1 MMVCVTIIPYY
12 PHVDI
17 SGNDILS
24 GVTCRNYDEL
34 GMHTI
39 YFCLMMVHLEI
50 VMIVIF
56 HDIA

>member
-1 MMVCVTIIPYY
+1 MMLRVTIIPYY

-17 SGNDILS
+17 TGNDIFS
-24 GVTCRNYDEL
+24 GVTCRNGDEL

-56 HDIA
+56 HDIS